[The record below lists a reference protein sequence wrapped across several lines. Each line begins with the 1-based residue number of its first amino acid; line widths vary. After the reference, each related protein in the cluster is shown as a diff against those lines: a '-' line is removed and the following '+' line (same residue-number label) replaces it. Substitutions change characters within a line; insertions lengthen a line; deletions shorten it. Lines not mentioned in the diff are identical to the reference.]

1 MNKKNLNLDNQNLEW
16 KLCEAYF
23 SILKMSMTLEI
34 SLDQLCNKAKI
45 SRHEAEKI
53 VPNNSAHY
61 RIFFLKILIA
71 KLDREVFTELEA
83 DLVDDNISSI
93 YDKILEGLSLR
104 FEKYLQYK
112 EPLRFL
118 SGNYKQRTEVFLK
131 VFREN
136 YNFSFNLLTLI
147 EEDQNCGIQTLK
159 SLALNIIFTK
169 SLEIFLKDSDED
181 IDAVIRHLDKYLSD
195 MEDLGLFIGIIKK

>member
-1 MNKKNLNLDNQNLEW
+1 MNLDSQNLEW

-23 SILKMSMTLEI
+23 SILKKGMTSEI
-34 SLDQLCNKAKI
+34 SFDQLVINASI
-45 SRHEAEKI
+45 SKDEADKI
-53 VPNNSAHY
+53 VPNNPMDY
-61 RIFFLKILIA
+61 RIFFLKILIS

-83 DLVDDNISSI
+83 DLADDNISST

-118 SGNYKQRTEVFLK
+118 SSDFKKRTEVFLK

-136 YNFSFNLLTLI
+136 YNFSSNLLTLI
-147 EEDQNCGIQTLK
+147 EEDQKCGMKTLK
-159 SLALNIIFTK
+159 SLALNIVFTK
-169 SLEIFLKDSDED
+169 SLEIFLNDTNDD
-181 IDAVIRHLDKYLSD
+181 IDAVIRYLDKYLSD
-195 MEDLGLFIGIIKK
+195 MEDLGLFMGIINK